1 MKRMLSILMSFLLLW
16 SLALP
21 AAAAET
27 AATLRLEKT
36 EGTVSVS
43 NASGKSV
50 TITKGMRLYSGYTI
64 STEKDSYAYVSLD
77 STKAV
82 KLDASSKAEVQK
94 SGKKLELTATAGK
107 LFFNVTAPVEKDESL
122 NIRTS
127 TMVTGVRGTSGWVEV
142 TNRFTSRVHL
152 LEGTLTVTSSE
163 PATGQMRQATITGGQ
178 TATAT
183 LKGLD
188 QPGRQMTLTVT
199 NLQEKQVPGFVAVE
213 VAKDPAL
220 QGKIAAKSP
229 LSIPSIIGDA
239 KNRLA
244 EEQKAADTAQKT
256 LNKELDKIGADDVKQ
271 VFDSPTAKPDDD
283 DDDDDEPYVPPT
295 TPETPTEP
303 TRSEILEL
311 VDPTPEQLTAAL
323 ARTDVARV
331 EVKDASDALGYGS
344 YAVGDGQT
352 LSIQSGTFTVGSNQ
366 TLTVAQTGALEIAG
380 ESAADTTSAGAALQV
395 DGTVTINGSVT
406 NSGSVSG
413 VGTVNFNGNTTNSGS
428 ISTAGTMNVNSS
440 LTNNGT
446 INVTGTMNVSGS
458 MTNSGTIT
466 ILSETSLH
474 VLNGGSLTNNGTIN
488 VGDGA
493 NPGLLEVQGGGTLNN
508 NSGGSITSAST
519 AISVTGGN
527 VTVSGGTVSS
537 SSSTEAA
544 ISLTGGTVTVSDKG
558 LVSNT
563 GSVSTDSNMRGTG
576 IRATGGTVL
585 MQGGEVSG
593 GSGVGIEA
601 RKGEVTISGGQVTS
615 TGGAVNSPAGTGI
628 KMTSGKLDFL
638 GGAVTSNSAGIS
650 VSGGTLNVQKGTI
663 TSSYGAGIDMTGGN
677 GTISG
682 GTFTSTNAMGISISA
697 GSLELKGNVTSKGG
711 SSSHGIQVTGT
722 NADVNITDGKITCS
736 GLAGMYVTAGTVNI
750 SGGEVSSQSDTTIIV
765 NETEYYDYG
774 GTVNVSGGT
783 VSNDSASGTAI
794 QVTAANGTVN
804 ITGGTV
810 ESNGI
815 GVAANAGTTR
825 ISGTGSV
832 TGGSYGILVK
842 DATVEISGGT
852 VTLTAPVL
860 TGDTEVLP
868 GYAVSG
874 PFTFSGTAKLRA
886 YSNQSLFRSSDIND
900 GTDYS
905 KQLEQLKPGTD
916 GYYTFE
922 LPIAV

>member
-1 MKRMLSILMSFLLLW
+1 MALLLLW

-27 AATLRLEKT
+27 ADTLRLEKT
-36 EGTVSVS
+36 EGTVKVS

-50 TITKGMRLYSGYTI
+50 TVTKGMRLYSGYTN

-213 VAKDPAL
+213 VEKDPAL
-220 QGKIAAKSP
+220 QRKIAAKSP

-239 KNRLA
+239 ANRLA

-303 TRSEILEL
+303 TRGETLEL
-311 VDPTPEQLTAAL
+311 DDPTPEQLTAAL

-331 EVKDASDALGYGS
+331 IVKNASDTLGYGS
-344 YAVGDGQT
+344 YAVSDGQT
-352 LSIQSGTFTVGSNQ
+352 LSIQSGIFTVEGDQ
-366 TLTVAQTGALEIAG
+366 TLTVAQTGALEIVG
-380 ESAADTTSAGAALQV
+380 GSAADTTAAGATLQV
-395 DGTVTINGSVT
+395 VGTVTIDGSVT
-406 NSGSVSG
+406 NSGSIGG

-440 LTNNGT
+440 
-446 INVTGTMNVSGS
+446 

-466 ILSETSLH
+466 ILSNKSVH
-474 VLNGGSLTNNGTIN
+474 IAGSLTNTGTIQ
-488 VGDGA
+488 VGDGTSQGRLEIQKDGKLVNEGEKA
-493 NPGLLEVQGGGTLNN
+493 VITISTTNNGNSQLVNMGTFDNSGAFSVMQDGLFTCTGTYNERRSDQLYAMAKNEGDAAGYVSYLGPAAKMPEWRYGTTVTLLGAVQQGEVQYLWGVTVPGVTLDLNGHTLQLDSALSIGEKGSLTIRDSSRGGMLTTPQPSDEVEQGYDTIRV
-508 NSGGSITSAST
+508 NSGALTLESGTV
-519 AISVTGGN
+519 ISHGVFGILTQSGTVTM
-527 VTVSGGTVSS
+527 TGGTVSS
-537 SSSTEAA
+537 
-544 ISLTGGTVTVSDKG
+544 D
-558 LVSNT
+558 
-563 GSVSTDSNMRGTG
+563 
-576 IRATGGTVL
+576 
-585 MQGGEVSG
+585 
-593 GSGVGIEA
+593 
-601 RKGEVTISGGQVTS
+601 
-615 TGGAVNSPAGTGI
+615 
-628 KMTSGKLDFL
+628 
-638 GGAVTSNSAGIS
+638 
-650 VSGGTLNVQKGTI
+650 
-663 TSSYGAGIDMTGGN
+663 
-677 GTISG
+677 
-682 GTFTSTNAMGISISA
+682 
-697 GSLELKGNVTSKGG
+697 
-711 SSSHGIQVTGT
+711 
-722 NADVNITDGKITCS
+722 
-736 GLAGMYVTAGTVNI
+736 
-750 SGGEVSSQSDTTIIV
+750 
-765 NETEYYDYG
+765 
-774 GTVNVSGGT
+774 
-783 VSNDSASGTAI
+783 GTAI
-794 QVTAANGTVN
+794 SMESGTVN
-804 ITGGTV
+804 ITGGAV

-815 GVAANAGTTR
+815 GVAAGGGHVN
-825 ISGTGSV
+825 ISEKGSV

-842 DATVEISGGT
+842 DATVKISGGT
-852 VTLTAPVL
+852 VTLTAEPKTTDDGMQL
-860 TGDTEVLP
+860 D

-874 PFTFSGTAKLRA
+874 SFTFTGGTLRA
-886 YSNQSLFRSSDIND
+886 KTDSNFFNEEFLPQGGAEVSVVGPDAKGYFTAIPSTKTS
-900 GTDYS
+900 
-905 KQLEQLKPGTD
+905 EQ
-916 GYYTFE
+916 
-922 LPIAV
+922 